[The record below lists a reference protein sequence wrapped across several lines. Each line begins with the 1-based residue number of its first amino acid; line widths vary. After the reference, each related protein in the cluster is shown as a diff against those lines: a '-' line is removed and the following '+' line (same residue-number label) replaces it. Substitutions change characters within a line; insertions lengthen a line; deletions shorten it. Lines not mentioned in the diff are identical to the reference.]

1 MALNHKMMPNK
12 EKIEYVLEIRASSD
26 NNLLHKKEYTQA
38 FSEAQAE
45 TYFKIR
51 AKKEGWDYFWGRD
64 YVRILI
70 FPVPKTQPKKTE
82 KSDPKSWQWTSCPKC
97 NTELEDD
104 YCQNCGWR
112 RYAQWY
118 SRIKKE
124 ALSIEGKKLNNK
136 E

>member
-1 MALNHKMMPNK
+1 MALNHKMMPTK
-12 EKIEYVLEIRASSD
+12 EKYDYVLEIRASSD
-26 NNLLHKKEYTQA
+26 NNLLHPKEYTKA

-51 AKKEGWDYFWGRD
+51 AKSEGWDYFWGRD

-70 FPVPKTQPKKTE
+70 SQVAKTPSLKPEQSNPKA
-82 KSDPKSWQWTSCPKC
+82 WQWTSCPKC

-118 SRIKKE
+118 TRMKKE
-124 ALSIEGKKLNNK
+124 AQIIEGKKLYNK